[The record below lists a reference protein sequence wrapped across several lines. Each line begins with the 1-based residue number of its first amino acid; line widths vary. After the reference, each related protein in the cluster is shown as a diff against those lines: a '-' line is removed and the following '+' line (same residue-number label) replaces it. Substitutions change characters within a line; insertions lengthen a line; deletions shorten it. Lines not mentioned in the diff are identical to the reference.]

1 MRKAKFVRTIGQA
14 SAQPSILE
22 RLINCGMDVAI
33 LNVFH
38 GAHDLHR
45 AAIAW
50 IRAGVLGSEGTV
62 GRHERHENPSDC
74 GMVRHL
80 PSLLALFVVLIG
92 WLLVGGLASAQTGS
106 LKHSPADVVKRYLT
120 LDNKGA
126 RLDAMSAETVASY
139 TSWDEEPAWGHVVVT
154 QGFVVAEQYRQ
165 WEIVDSLEVVIPV
178 TFQVLG
184 SVYWETAGFISGI
197 ETEEV
202 RFRVKAVK
210 NRWKIV
216 EPMFPP
222 HVGQKRMVNFV
233 REAWMKETDP
243 AKRGRLG
250 SLRDELREA
259 R

>member
-1 MRKAKFVRTIGQA
+1 MRKAKTVCAIGPA
-14 SAQPSILE
+14 SVEPSILE
-22 RLINCGMDVAI
+22 RLIDSGIDVVR
-33 LNVFH
+33 LRFSH
-38 GAHDLHR
+38 GIHDLHHAAIISIR
-45 AAIAW
+45 AAV
-50 IRAGVLGSEGTV
+50 RSRDRTSR
-62 GRHERHENPSDC
+62 RHECYETQPDC
-74 GMVRHL
+74 VRGKRL
-80 PSLLALFVVLIG
+80 LSRLALLAVLIG
-92 WLLVGGLASAQTGS
+92 WLLMGGLASAQTGS
-106 LKHSPADVVKRYLT
+106 LKQSPADVVKRYLT

-126 RLDAMSAETVASY
+126 RLDAMSAGAVASY

-154 QGFVVAEQYRQ
+154 RGFAVAEQYRQ
-165 WEIVDSLEVVIPV
+165 WEIIDSLEVVIPV

-184 SVYWETAGFISGI
+184 SVYWETAGFISGV

-202 RFRVKAVK
+202 RVRVKAVK